1 MSAGSGVAVER
12 CTAKVGDAELSWLE
26 AGARDAEPVVLV
38 HGIPAG
44 AELWRGVMGRM
55 AEQGFRCLAPDL
67 PGYGATRV
75 PDAGDRSLDGAAA
88 LLGNW
93 IAQLELGPLWLVA
106 HDIGGGVAQV
116 MATRRT
122 EQFNRLTLSNCIV
135 DDSWPIPAIRLTIAT
150 ARMGLFR
157 PMAAAG
163 LFPNPYANHELRR
176 SVARPECL
184 DPETVGRVFWDSK
197 ISDPRGRLEFQRH
210 LAALDPQQTVRIVP
224 HLRALDI
231 PVHLVWGMRDPNQ
244 PWAGPGRRLTEILP
258 EATVRQLPDA
268 GHFLQL
274 DSPDDYLEA
283 VLARGA

>member
-1 MSAGSGVAVER
+1 M
-12 CTAKVGDAELSWLE
+12 TVGDAEVSWLA
-26 AGARDAEPVVLV
+26 AGAADAEPLVLL

-44 AELWRGVMGRM
+44 AELWRDVMERLAGH
-55 AEQGFRCLAPDL
+55 GFRCLAPDL

-75 PDAGDRSLDGAAA
+75 PEPGDRSLDGAAA

-93 IAQLELGPLWLVA
+93 LDQMDCGPAWLVA

-116 MATRRT
+116 MATRRPA
-122 EQFNRLTLSNCIV
+122 QFNRLSLSNCIV
-135 DDSWPIPAIRLTIAT
+135 DDSWPIPAIRLTIAM

-163 LFPNPYANHELRR
+163 LFPNPYANHELKR
-176 SVARPECL
+176 SVARPGCL
-184 DPETVGRVFWDSK
+184 DPETVRRVFWDTK

-210 LAALDPQQTVRIVP
+210 LAALDPQQTVRIAP
-224 HLRALDI
+224 HLRELSM

-244 PWAGPGRRLTEILP
+244 PWDGPGRRLTELVP
-258 EATVRQLPDA
+258 GATVRQLPDA

-283 VLARGA
+283 LLARDG